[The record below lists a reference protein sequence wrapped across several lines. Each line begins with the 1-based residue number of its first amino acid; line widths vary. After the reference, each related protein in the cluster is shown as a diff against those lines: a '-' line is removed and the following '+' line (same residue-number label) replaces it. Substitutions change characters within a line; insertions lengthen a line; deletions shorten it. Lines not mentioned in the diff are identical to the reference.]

1 MGHRELGDYY
11 WSVGDYLQSLKHYN
25 KSREFCTTNQ
35 HVLEYSLNSL
45 QLLLEHCDYS
55 HIGTYI
61 FKAEAAFAPPEGSK
75 DTSKK
80 SSIVHPPGSA
90 AAAAA
95 ASAAANPEREKAQAK
110 IDCANGIAFMAQ
122 GHYEKAA
129 FSFSKL
135 NRSLDDWLGPVS
147 FADVWDHLPN
157 ADAGL
162 GGFANRHC
170 DIRHAMCHGLLDTIV
185 YQS

>member
-35 HVLEYSLNSL
+35 HVLEYSLTSL

-75 DTSKK
+75 ETGKK

-147 FADVWDHLPN
+147 FADV
-157 ADAGL
+157 
-162 GGFANRHC
+162 
-170 DIRHAMCHGLLDTIV
+170 
-185 YQS
+185 